1 VWDDTHNAGGG
12 FALNLPD
19 FLAQNT
25 PWGLTVAQTGA
36 IGVVALILLIGWFIV
51 HTALRLGGVIF
62 RLGCAALLVF
72 ICGIVSFMVLYN
84 LATRYQ

>member
-1 VWDDTHNAGGG
+1 M
-12 FALNLPD
+12 NLQN

-36 IGVVALILLIGWFIV
+36 IGVVALVLLIGWFVV
-51 HTALRLGGVIF
+51 HTTLRLTGTIF

-72 ICGIVSFMVLYN
+72 ICGIISFMVLYN
-84 LATRYQ
+84 LASKY

>member
-1 VWDDTHNAGGG
+1 
-12 FALNLPD
+12 LNLQN

-36 IGVVALILLIGWFIV
+36 IGVVALVLLIGWFVV
-51 HTALRLGGVIF
+51 HTTLRLTGTIF

-72 ICGIVSFMVLYN
+72 ICGIISFMVLYN
-84 LATRYQ
+84 LASKY